1 MQRHSKNENK
11 DFMLSEKCSI
21 KIGNSEVEPS
31 IQYDKNMNGENSKCP
46 LGLDYNYQNYYLLVN
61 GQKL

>member
-1 MQRHSKNENK
+1 MKTK
-11 DFMLSEKCSI
+11 LSEKCST

-46 LGLDYNYQNYYLLVN
+46 LDLDYNYQNYYLLVN
-61 GQKL
+61 GKKL